1 MKPILRNHAASSLV
15 IGAIALAGAVALD
28 VRAAEQPVGARNLIV
43 YDDFGAAQ
51 VEKPVFPSSDAVWI
65 AASGKAGALKRTDGA
80 LQLGPTAGDGVMID
94 LPVTS
99 AASPLTIE
107 FKLRKGS
114 KDSAG
119 AVRILLLNAE
129 TNSGF
134 EVTASASASHGAPW
148 GWGNTGFGFSPIQA
162 GKPGG
167 FVAGKPGS
175 LAGDAAFHTVR
186 VSVDPSPAY
195 YEMKTQLA
203 YDGVVKGISA
213 GLLPSGLALNRLEI
227 VAASGGPWLVDDVM
241 VYVPDRELLRAQEAF
256 GYSQAMTHK
265 CERDGYDLELP
276 YWQEK
281 LEADRKRYETA
292 RLDALRAMLTPNG
305 IALPA
310 DLAARADEIAAAGKA
325 AANTK
330 PSAAAE
336 ASWKATLDALT
347 AVDQPYGWHTVKT
360 HLLRDLA
367 NRCRRVAF
375 YAGASGAADAEP
387 QAAACTALVERASE
401 LVEAN
406 RSWENDY
413 AGCFF
418 GLQRQKN
425 IAHTETDAAALAE
438 RAKGLATQ
446 LADLEARRT
455 GLEKDV
461 LAFLQPLDATGK
473 FRDLGVPVRRPPT
486 FAADGKADELSF
498 WSIRAAGAT
507 WSGKHVLDAM
517 QRDDPMCFDGV
528 EYFLGGNWPFEGP
541 GTPKPF
547 ATDRLDAFRQLM
559 ERGYAVKQG
568 AHLQI
573 HTRGSM
579 IAPLSLLP
587 PELQKDPDI
596 HLIDAKGQPT
606 TVPNIWHPA
615 VRELYASNV
624 KALGRLVREDFPQ
637 SLLWEPTTWEP
648 GALGGNTDVWG
659 YNPGAIA
666 AFRSDLKARYGD
678 IAALNKAWRTDYA
691 DFDAIRPPPS
701 PFHEKDARPTALSY
715 EFQAFRGRAWAGFV
729 GEWSRNLSEADPG
742 RPIGLEHSGITG
754 SFVNGTVPDHV
765 IWKSLPYTFLEDH
778 HNNWAANYPASRM
791 HYDLCRYAG
800 KQPIQTEF
808 IWTYPRRIPVE
819 TEEDFRVNGEL
830 SVWRNIVWGRQ
841 LLQVHGLA
849 DGWSY
854 RHNYLDER
862 HCSLHQPQTYSGNGR
877 FVREAGTSIVLGK
890 KRAREFWPYLR
901 DTEVVKPKIALV
913 VPTTSMLNEYPYQGL
928 SQTYPVYLR
937 TFLRWSQML
946 DQRDLDFRHVP
957 EGAIIDGDENLDGFR
972 VIILPY
978 ATYFPAGLAE
988 RLLAWVK
995 EGGLLIGEGVPG
1007 VYTAHCFEQPDL
1019 MRAVFGE
1026 EVNWTYAGDRGR
1038 GVNWRWDLQV
1048 AGNAERAKTVIARDK
1063 TPLLVAGTHGKGS
1076 VLVSAEP
1083 FSVFSSKDDGPL
1095 LREGGIPFDH
1105 DVGDWKVGDS
1115 PEQGVSAALYRELY
1129 QAIGQPSALSKLHKF
1144 ELVTREDRSG
1154 QRYLFVTNWQL
1165 RETVTD
1171 EISLDGV
1178 YARIIDLGA
1187 GDGCQVPIKQLDQ
1200 TNGRTVVEMRLAPG
1214 EATCLSLSRRR

>member
-1 MKPILRNHAASSLV
+1 MYHRVELLIIYTLSLAA
-15 IGAIALAGAVALD
+15 AVTCD
-28 VRAAEQPVGARNLIV
+28 VRAAEQPMGAQNLLVCDDVG
-43 YDDFGAAQ
+43 DAQ
-51 VEKPVFPSSDAVWI
+51 AEKPAFHSSGATWSAVD
-65 AASGKAGALKRTDGA
+65 GKAGAIKQRDGA
-80 LQLGPTAGDGVMID
+80 LQLGPGAGEGVSIA

-99 AASPLTIE
+99 AASPLTVE

-114 KDSAG
+114 NDSAG
-119 AVRILLLNAE
+119 AIQVRLLNAE

-134 EVTASASASHGAPW
+134 EVTASASASYGAPW
-148 GWGNTGFGFSPIQA
+148 GWGNTGFGFRPIQT

-167 FVAGKPGS
+167 FVAGMPGS

-186 VSVDPSPAY
+186 VSVDPQPAY

-203 YDGVVKGISA
+203 YDGVVKLTRA
-213 GLLPSGLALNRLEI
+213 YLPKEGALNRLEI

-241 VYVPDRELLRAQEAF
+241 VYVPDGGLARAQEAV
-256 GYSQAMTHK
+256 GYSQAMAHK

-281 LEADRKRYETA
+281 LAADTKRYEA
-292 RLDALRAMLTPNG
+292 ALLEALRAMLTPTG

-310 DLAARADEIAAAGKA
+310 DLAARAGEIAAAGQA
-325 AANTK
+325 AVNPQPT
-330 PSAAAE
+330 AATE
-336 ASWKATLDALT
+336 AAWKQTLDALT

-375 YAGASGAADAEP
+375 YAGA
-387 QAAACTALVERASE
+387 AAAPAAGSPDAGSAQLLERAQAV
-401 LVEAN
+401 VEAN
-406 RSWENDY
+406 RSWEKDY

-418 GLQRQKN
+418 GLLRQKN
-425 IAHTETDAAALAE
+425 IAHTETEAAALAE

-446 LADLEARRT
+446 LADLETRRA

-461 LAFLQPLDATGK
+461 LAFLQPLDTTGK
-473 FRDLGVPVRRPPT
+473 FQDLGVPLRRPPT
-486 FAADGKADELSF
+486 FAADGKASDLSF
-498 WSIRAAGAT
+498 WSIRAGCVY
-507 WSGKHVLDAM
+507 WGIPSLLSAM
-517 QRDDPMCFDGV
+517 DTEDPMCFDGV
-528 EYFLGGNWPFEGP
+528 EFGFMGNWAFESAGK
-541 GTPKPF
+541 PKPF
-547 ATDRLDAFRQLM
+547 DKDRLDAYRQLA

-568 AHLQI
+568 AHVQS
-573 HTRGSM
+573 HAGGGYV
-579 IAPLSLLP
+579 APLSLLP
-587 PELQKDPDI
+587 AEVQKDPD
-596 HLIDAKGQPT
+596 LYLTDAKGDRT
-606 TVPNIWHPA
+606 GVPNIWHPA
-615 VRELYASNV
+615 VRELFGTNL
-624 KALGRLVREDFPQ
+624 KAIGRQIREQLPT
-637 SLLWEPTTWEP
+637 SLMYEPLTCEP
-648 GALGGNTDVWG
+648 GALGGHTDVWG
-659 YNPGAIA
+659 YNPGAVA

-715 EFQAFRGRAWAGFV
+715 EFQVFRCRAWADFLGMCCKSLN
-729 GEWSRNLSEADPG
+729 ETDPG
-742 RPIGLEHSGITG
+742 RPTGMDYSGITG
-754 SFVNGTVPDHV
+754 SFVNGTVPDHA
-765 IWKSLPYTFLEDH
+765 IWKALPYTFLEDH

-830 SVWRNIVWGRQ
+830 SVWRNMAWGRQ
-841 LLQVHGLA
+841 LLQVHGIQ

-854 RHNYLDER
+854 RHNYLDEQ
-862 HCSLHQPQTYSGNGR
+862 HSSLHQPQTASGAGR

-937 TFLRWSQML
+937 AFLRWSQML
-946 DQRDLDFRHVP
+946 DHRDLDFRHVP
-957 EGAIIDGDENLDGFR
+957 EGAILCGDENLEGFR

-995 EGGLLIGEGVPG
+995 AGGLLIAEGVPG
-1007 VYTAHCFEQPDL
+1007 VYTAHCFEQPEL

-1026 EVNWTYAGDRGR
+1026 DVNWTYAGDRGR
-1038 GVNWRWDLQV
+1038 GVNWRWELKV
-1048 AGNAERAKTVIARDK
+1048 ADNAQRAKIVAAREK
-1063 TPLLVAGTHGKGS
+1063 SPLLVAGDYGQGR

-1083 FSVFSSKDDGPL
+1083 FNVFWEKSDGPL
-1095 LREGGIPFDH
+1095 LRAGGVLYDH
-1105 DVGDWKVGDS
+1105 EVGWSFGDS
-1115 PEQGVSAALYRELY
+1115 PEQGVTAAFYRELY

-1154 QRYLFVTNWQL
+1154 QRYLFVSNWQL

-1171 EISLDGV
+1171 EISLDGIYKRV
-1178 YARIIDLGA
+1178 LDLGI
-1187 GDGCQVPIKQLDQ
+1187 GDGCQVPVKQLDK
-1200 TNGRTVVEMRLAPG
+1200 TNGRTVIELRLAPG
-1214 EATCLSLSRRR
+1214 EGTCLSLIPELEKQP